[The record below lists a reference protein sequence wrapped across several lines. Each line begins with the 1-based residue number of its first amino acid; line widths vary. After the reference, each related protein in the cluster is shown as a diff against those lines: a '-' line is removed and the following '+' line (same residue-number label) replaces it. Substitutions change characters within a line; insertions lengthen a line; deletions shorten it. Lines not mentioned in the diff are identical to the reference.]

1 MKWHRFALAGIFA
14 WILLLPVA
22 RAGQEGVSGPAR
34 PSVPA
39 GQHQDKQRDKTT
51 KKETGKG
58 KHPAPAIFHPSERA
72 SADTEIAFPADI

>member
-1 MKWHRFALAGIFA
+1 MRWRLFVLAGMCA
-14 WILLLPVA
+14 GTLLLPVA
-22 RAGQEGVSGPAR
+22 RAGQEGVSGPVR

-39 GQHQDKQRDKTT
+39 GQHQDKQRDKIA
-51 KKETGKG
+51 KKETKKR